1 VGTNRSAPSAPARI
15 RTPAKARPASGL
27 RRPGGHEIL
36 AGIFGILFIA
46 FVIVGSRAIRPPA
59 NATLQLN
66 GISSLRLTGAD
77 TADFSAYAQRLNL
90 DSPNGQVDIALPL
103 PPSQC
108 EKLASDLGGTC
119 GPPGVTVRTSLTATW
134 DTPELV
140 SLATVRRG
148 DIGFAVTAGDS
159 LGMAIDVS
167 GAIPRLC
174 LTGSLDRAKLTL
186 GPSATPVTITTR
198 GGDLPLACGGLLLHV
213 VSSNPAGHSTLFF
226 DRIGSASARLIGSQ
240 MTVRASD
247 ETVTLSPGGQTVSV
261 SGPIYVAS
269 EKPFTLTAT
278 TAETPGKLMTATDVR
293 APRATSLMTG
303 DTQHIPSLWD
313 REAQLM
319 GFILAPIS
327 GLVGFGAT
335 WLTLKAVQRLRFG
348 NGRRAA
354 ARRAKR

>member
-1 VGTNRSAPSAPARI
+1 MGRIRSAPSAPARI
-15 RTPAKARPASGL
+15 RTPAKARRARAR

-46 FVIVGSRAIRPPA
+46 FAIIGSRSIRPPA
-59 NATLQLN
+59 SATLQLN

-90 DSPNGQVDIALPL
+90 DSPDGQVDVALPL
-103 PPSQC
+103 SPSQC

-119 GPPGVTVRTSLTATW
+119 GQAGVTLRTSLTASW
-134 DTPELV
+134 DSPELV
-140 SLATVRRG
+140 SLATVQRG
-148 DIGFAVTAGDS
+148 DIGFAVTPGDS
-159 LGMAIDVS
+159 LGMAIDIS

-186 GPSATPVTITTR
+186 GPSATPVTITTG
-198 GGDLPLACGGLLLHV
+198 GGDLPPACRGLLLHV
-213 VSSNPAGHSTLFF
+213 VSTNPAGHSTLFF
-226 DRIGSASARLIGSQ
+226 DRIASASARLIGSQ
-240 MTVRASD
+240 MTVKASD
-247 ETVTLSPGGQTVSV
+247 ETVTVSPGGQTVSV
-261 SGPIYVAS
+261 SGPISVTS
-269 EKPFTLTAT
+269 EKPFTVTAT
-278 TAETPGKLMTATDVR
+278 TAEPAGKVITATDVR

-348 NGRRAA
+348 NGRRVA